1 MNEVARELSG
11 EQPSQTPVVSQ
22 QTASSPPS
30 YTKKQFSIMEAIQ
43 LGWNTFKTRP
53 WFFIGISVVPFI
65 ISTVVPFAVQLLFTY
80 VFRFD
85 EETVNMLVGVVRFV
99 VSILSFVIGI
109 GVLRIFIE
117 STEGKRPKFNEI
129 FEPKGVFIQYVL
141 LSIVVG
147 ALTFV
152 GYLAFIIP
160 GIIISLM
167 LAFASY
173 VLVSEKT
180 GFVEAIQK
188 SRQLTKT
195 VRWKLLGLFIVVGIL
210 QFIGLLMLGVGIFVT
225 GPVGS
230 LAVAHVY
237 HKLKDQ
243 TIYE

>member
-1 MNEVARELSG
+1 MNVVTQDLSE
-11 EQPSQTPVVSQ
+11 EQPSQVPSVSQ
-22 QTASSPPS
+22 QTVSSLPS
-30 YTKKQFSIMEAIQ
+30 YTTKQFSIMEAIQ

-53 WFFIGISVVPFI
+53 WFFISITVVQLI
-65 ISTVVPFAVQLLFTY
+65 ISTVVPFLTQLLFTY

-85 EETVNMLVGVVRFV
+85 EETVNMLVGITRFV

-109 GVLRIFIE
+109 GVLRVFIE
-117 STEGKRPKFNEI
+117 SAKGKKSEFNEI

-147 ALTFV
+147 ALTFI

-173 VLVSEKT
+173 ILISEKI

-210 QFIGLLMLGVGIFVT
+210 QFIGLLMFGIGIFVT

-230 LAVAHVY
+230 LAIAHVY